1 MTVISSIS
9 NMKNNFDV
17 IVVGAGPA
25 GVSAAISCINNGL
38 NVVLVDSKKKE
49 KIGDKVCGEAISKE
63 TSHTASDLLQVQYP
77 QGEEINA
84 NVKELVLQTT
94 IDDGRPAQ
102 IWPKI
107 ASECIRERSQ
117 ITRPNKN
124 D

>member
-1 MTVISSIS
+1 
-9 NMKNNFDV
+9 MKNHFDV

-63 TSHTASDLLQVQYP
+63 TSHTVSDLLKVQYP

-84 NVKELVLQTT
+84 NIKELVLQTAINENHFALPAIGYM
-94 IDDGRPAQ
+94 IDRYKYG
-102 IWPKI
+102 
-107 ASECIRERSQ
+107 
-117 ITRPNKN
+117 
-124 D
+124 